1 MYLKSSDKF
10 LLKYPENRAQ
20 TKQQK
25 PREAENTLA
34 YKLWGLHL
42 ILYGWSYTLHI
53 RGCVHYLPGQET
65 GMKDVNQDWPGKTGI
80 ECHLIR
86 SSLWP

>member
-34 YKLWGLHL
+34 YKLWGLRL
-42 ILYGWSYTLHI
+42 ILYG
-53 RGCVHYLPGQET
+53 
-65 GMKDVNQDWPGKTGI
+65 
-80 ECHLIR
+80 
-86 SSLWP
+86 